1 MKSLLLIALAF
12 GASLTAHATD
22 LPITVC
28 AAENN
33 DLLVALQAGGNHV
46 VRATSPA
53 EAIRQAPAS
62 SAVLLLADEY
72 PAHRLAVSA
81 ADFDA
86 ATQKHLSL
94 FVEFPQAVPGV
105 EFGKEQKTVWERAVI
120 VSDAFGSTLP
130 RGRILTINDCHYL
143 ACPGG
148 EPLMSVARV
157 AGFDTAVYGVP
168 QNASPVLVEFPQR
181 RLLVATTKLS
191 DFVTGRY
198 APTADW
204 TTVWSTILH
213 KLAPDRPVPKLKWEP
228 TVHPALTRDAPLPGD
243 AERQTFTRAA
253 HWFADARLLIT
264 PDRLTE
270 IREAVPHDGLLYPP
284 ATQPANAD
292 GSLGILEGYAS
303 TILYDGNQL
312 QRSAVR
318 SDCNAESAMVLALDA
333 KLNGS
338 DRSRAIARNLLRF
351 VYETSGL
358 HGGVR
363 GDPKHPAFG
372 LIAWGA
378 VSPAWERAT
387 YGDDDARVILA
398 TLLASASLDTAD
410 WDEHVLRSLLA
421 NLRTTGAQGFRG
433 DRIDMPELE
442 AKGWR
447 AYHDAAP
454 VNFSPHFES
463 YLWACNLWA
472 YRQTGERVFLD
483 RTKNAIAQTM
493 AAYAKRQWRWNDNG
507 ERSRMLLCLSW
518 LIRLEDTPEHREW
531 LHEVAHDL
539 LAFQDPCGAIP
550 DRLGGTGGGH
560 YHIPLS
566 NEAYGTSETPLIQ
579 TNSDKVSDQLYTNGF
594 TLLGLHE
601 AVAATGDDSLRTA
614 EDRIADYLC
623 RIQVRSTKVP
633 YLDGTWF
640 RAFDYGRWDYWA
652 SSADLGWG
660 AWSAEAGW
668 GQAWTAA
675 ALALR
680 VQNTTYWDATAHSA
694 IKRQWDKV
702 QREMSENDGGPWK
715 GKPWAGGETFDSH

>member
-1 MKSLLLIALAF
+1 MRLLLLITVAF
-12 GASLTAHATD
+12 IASLPARAAD
-22 LPITVC
+22 LPFTVC

-33 DLLVALQAGGNHV
+33 DLLVALRAGGNEV
-46 VRATSPA
+46 ARAASPA
-53 EAIRQAPAS
+53 EAIRQAPAN

-72 PAHRLAVSA
+72 PSRRLVVSA

-86 ATQKHLSL
+86 ATQKHLSMY
-94 FVEFPQAVPGV
+94 VEFLQAVPGV
-105 EFGKEQKTVWERAVI
+105 EFGKEQKAVWERAVV
-120 VSDAFGSTLP
+120 VSDAFGSALP
-130 RGRILTINDCHYL
+130 RGRILTINDCHFL

-148 EPLMSVARV
+148 EPQISVARV

-168 QNASPVLVEFPQR
+168 PTASPVLVEFSQR
-181 RLLVATTKLS
+181 HLLVATTKLS
-191 DFVTGRY
+191 NFVTGRY
-198 APTADW
+198 APSADW
-204 TTVWSTILH
+204 TAVWSTILH
-213 KLAPDRPVPKLKWEP
+213 QLAPDRPVPKLKWEP
-228 TVHPALTRDAPLPGD
+228 TVRPAFTRDAPLPAD
-243 AERQTFTRAA
+243 AERQTFARAA
-253 HWFADARLLIT
+253 NWFTHARLLIS
-264 PDRLTE
+264 PDRLQA
-270 IREAVPHDGLLYPP
+270 IREAVPHDGLLPPP
-284 ATQPANAD
+284 AAQPNAD

-318 SDCNAESAMVLALDA
+318 ADCNAETAMVLALDA
-333 KLNGS
+333 KLNRS
-338 DRSRAIARNLLRF
+338 ESSRATARNLLRF

-358 HGGVR
+358 HSGVR

-378 VSPAWERAT
+378 AAPAWERAT
-387 YGDDDARVILA
+387 YGDDEARVILA

-410 WDEHVLRSLLA
+410 WDEHVLRALLA
-421 NLRTTGAQGFRG
+421 NLRTTGTQGFRG

-442 AKGWR
+442 SKGWR
-447 AYHDAAP
+447 AYHDAGP
-454 VNFSPHFES
+454 VNLSPHFES
-463 YLWACNLWA
+463 YLWACYLWA

-483 RTKNAIAQTM
+483 RTTNAIAKTM
-493 AAYAKRQWRWNDNG
+493 AAYPKHQWRWNDNG

-518 LIRLEDTPEHREW
+518 LVRLEDTPEHRGW

-579 TNSDKVSDQLYTNGF
+579 TNGDKASDQLYTNGF
-594 TLLGLHE
+594 TLLALHE
-601 AVAATGDDSLRTA
+601 AAAATGDESLRHA

-633 YLDGTWF
+633 YLDGIWF

-652 SSADLGWG
+652 SSADMGWG

-668 GQAWTAA
+668 AQAWAA
-675 ALALR
+675 TVMAMRA
-680 VQNTTYWDATAHSA
+680 QKTTFWDATASSA
-694 IKRQWDKV
+694 IKREWYKV

-715 GKPWAGGETFDSH
+715 GKPWVGGETMAK